1 LLFRSHQLAGK
12 DLQLAGKTGF
22 CNWPARQVLPS
33 IAVSVVLF
41 FSVAKGPRCDAR
53 SPIGPCKIT
62 KDL

>member
-1 LLFRSHQLAGK
+1 LLSVHNQLAGK
-12 DLQLAGKTGF
+12 AG
-22 CNWPARQVLPS
+22 NWPARQGLLN

-41 FSVAKGPRCDAR
+41 LSVAKGPRCDAR